1 MTAITQSTTVGLVPN
16 VTLIT
21 DSRLNLKTTKMQI
34 KDCYIHN
41 LIGFLCRFLKK
52 PFGQTQLTQS
62 AATTASTRG

>member
-34 KDCYIHN
+34 KDIHN
-41 LIGFLCRFLKK
+41 LIGFLCRFFKK

>member
-34 KDCYIHN
+34 KDIHN